1 MNEGLEDFERA
12 KFNLDR
18 QGDASIKN
26 EPYFVGKDI
35 AISLG
40 YKDTSDALK
49 KHVHEDDK
57 LTRRFADSGQNRNM
71 IVSNESGLY
80 TLILASSRDV
90 AEKFGK
96 RHDHIL
102 RDIESFQK
110 DVPNFGEMFFEDI
123 SPDKYGRNQKI
134 YLRNRDG
141 FSLLCMGFT
150 GKKALEWKLKYIDA
164 FNKMEE
170 TLKTGDYLSEEEK
183 LKLQLFSK
191 DPLEVVTA
199 HE

>member
-71 IVSNESGLY
+71 IVINESGLY

-96 RHDHIL
+96 RNPDVN
-102 RDIESFQK
+102 RAIENLIVQNCTVK
-110 DVPNFGEMFFEDI
+110 NMI
-123 SPDKYGRNQKI
+123 SKTSYISRRVRNEYEFLI
-134 YLRNRDG
+134 DRDG
-141 FSLLCMGFT
+141 FSLLVMGFT
-150 GKKALEWKLKYIDA
+150 GQKALEWKLKSNNGNGRIRG
-164 FNKMEE
+164 F
-170 TLKTGDYLSEEEK
+170 
-183 LKLQLFSK
+183 
-191 DPLEVVTA
+191 
-199 HE
+199 